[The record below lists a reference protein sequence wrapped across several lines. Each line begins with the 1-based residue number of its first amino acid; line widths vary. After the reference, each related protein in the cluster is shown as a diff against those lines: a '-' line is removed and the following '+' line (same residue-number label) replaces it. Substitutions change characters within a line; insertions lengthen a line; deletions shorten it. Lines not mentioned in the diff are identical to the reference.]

1 MKIHKEGYLP
11 IAITFAIVGILLALF
26 RTFAFAVF
34 GFVVLSTLL
43 FIFLFLVIR
52 FFRVPKRRINRVPDG
67 IISPAD
73 GQIVIIEKCLENE
86 YFKEERMKISIFMS
100 INNVHVNNYPI
111 DGKVTYVCYHPGKY
125 LVAKLPKASFDNEHN
140 TVVVQKDDEKVVLFR
155 QIAGL
160 IARRIVSYAQV
171 GKEVNQGEEMG
182 IIRFG
187 SRVDL
192 FLPLDAHILVNLGD
206 KVRAKKT
213 VIANF

>member
-11 IAITFAIVGILLALF
+11 IAITFVITGIILALF
-26 RTFAFAVF
+26 ITFAFAIF
-34 GFVVLSTLL
+34 G
-43 FIFLFLVIR
+43 FIFLSILLFSFLFIVIR
-52 FFRVPKRRINRVPDG
+52 FFRVPKRRINKVPDG

-192 FLPLDAHILVNLGD
+192 FLPLDVHVLVNVGD